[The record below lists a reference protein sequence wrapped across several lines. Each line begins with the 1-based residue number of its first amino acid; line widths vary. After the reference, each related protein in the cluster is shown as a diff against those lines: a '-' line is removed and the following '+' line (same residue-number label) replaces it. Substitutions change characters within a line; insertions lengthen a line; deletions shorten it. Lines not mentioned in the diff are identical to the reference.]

1 MSWFEEQIELRNK
14 ADREAFED
22 SCLQIAGSVTG
33 KKISAAL
40 HDGKEQT
47 SDAVAEILDF
57 YHVKQREVPEEIK
70 SLDDILEYL
79 LRPSG
84 IMTRE
89 VVLRERWSKDA
100 SGAML
105 TTFRDGGMPV
115 ALIPDGVKGYRYL
128 NPATGNYAHV
138 DRQGEKLFADEAF
151 VFYKPLPNEKLT
163 VRTLYRY
170 ILDSVDKKALAG
182 YLVFGVVAVFAGML
196 LPLLSRNLFSSVIPS
211 GSASALAAVAVF
223 IFCASVGKFL
233 FSVVQDLYLKKISL
247 GVNLTLESA
256 TMMRVLS
263 LPSSFFK
270 EYSAGDLGRRVSY
283 MSLLAGN
290 LIDMGFAGLFAA
302 GISMLYVFQIF
313 TFAAPVAVPA
323 LIVTLLVIATD
334 IITLVLRAKINVK
347 QMELSA
353 KESGLSYSFIS
364 GIEKIRL
371 SGAESRAFAKWGK
384 AYARQAELLYNPPA
398 FIKVSKA
405 VARIIPLLGAV
416 VIYVAA
422 IRSGMSVGDYYAFNT
437 AFGMV
442 TGALTSLGLIIG
454 PASVVRPI
462 LETVKPI
469 METVPEVSEDKTVID
484 KISGAVELNNIS
496 FRYKDN
502 MPMVLNNL
510 SLKIKPGQYVAI
522 TGRTGCGK
530 STLMRILLG
539 FETPQKGAV
548 YYDGRD
554 LSKIDLKSLRSRIG
568 TVMQDGQL
576 FSGDI
581 YSNIAISAPG
591 LTVDQA
597 WEVAEAAGI
606 ANDIREMPM
615 GMFTLISE
623 GAGEI
628 SGGQKQ
634 RLLIARAIASHPK
647 ILMFD
652 EATSALDNIAQ
663 KQVSESL
670 DKLDCTRIV
679 IAHRLSTIKHCD
691 RIVVLDNGTIVED
704 GTYESLM
711 KKKGFFAELVKRQQV
726 EKGENA

>member
-1 MSWFEEQIELRNK
+1 MSWFEEQIELRKK

-22 SCLQIAGSVTG
+22 SCLQIAGSVMGRKLT
-33 KKISAAL
+33 AAL
-40 HDGKEQT
+40 HDEKEQT
-47 SDAVAEILDF
+47 SDAVAEILSF
-57 YHVKQREVPEEIK
+57 YHVRKREIPENTESI
-70 SLDDILEYL
+70 DEVLEYL

-89 VVLRERWSKDA
+89 VSLGEKWSKDA

-105 TTFRDGGMPV
+105 TVFRDSGIPV

-128 NPATGNYAHV
+128 NPGTGTYRHV
-138 DRQGEKLFADEAF
+138 DRESEKLFSDDAF
-151 VFYKPLPNEKLT
+151 AFYKPLPNEKLT
-163 VRTLYRY
+163 IRALYRY
-170 ILDSVDKKALAG
+170 ILGSVDRRALAG
-182 YLVFGVVAVFAGML
+182 YLIFGVVAVFAGML

-211 GSASALAAVAVF
+211 GSRSALVAVALF
-223 IFCASVGKFL
+223 MFCASIGKFL

-263 LPSSFFK
+263 LPGSFFK
-270 EYSAGDLGRRVSY
+270 DFSAGDLGRRVYY
-283 MSLLAGN
+283 MSQLAEN

-302 GISMLYVFQIF
+302 GISLLYVFQIF

-323 LIVTLLVIATD
+323 LIVTFLVILAD
-334 IITLVLRAKINVK
+334 VITLVLRSGVNVK
-347 QMELSA
+347 QMELAA

-384 AYARQAELLYNPPA
+384 AYAQQAELLYNPPA

-405 VARIIPLLGAV
+405 VTRIIPLVGT
-416 VIYVAA
+416 VIIYGAA
-422 IRSGMSVGDYYAFNT
+422 IKSGLSVGDYYAFNT

-442 TGALTSLGLIIG
+442 TGALTSLGLVIG

-469 METVPEVSEDKTVID
+469 MEAVPEVSEEKLVIE
-484 KISGAVELNNIS
+484 KLSGSVELNNIS

-502 MPMVLNNL
+502 MPLVLNNL
-510 SLKIKPGQYVAI
+510 SLKIRPGQYVAI
-522 TGRTGCGK
+522 TGKTGCGK
-530 STLMRILLG
+530 STLIKILLG

-548 YYDGRD
+548 YYDGKD
-554 LSKIDLKSLRSRIG
+554 LSKIDLKSVRSRIG
-568 TVMQDGQL
+568 TVMQDGEL
-576 FSGDI
+576 FAGDI
-581 YSNIAISAPG
+581 YSNIVISAPQ

-597 WEVAEAAGI
+597 WEVAETAGI
-606 ANDIREMPM
+606 ADDIREMPM
-615 GMFTLISE
+615 GMFTRISE
-623 GAGEI
+623 SADEI

-634 RLLIARAIASHPK
+634 RLLIARAIAPK
-647 ILMFD
+647 PSILMFD
-652 EATSALDNIAQ
+652 EATSALDNISQ
-663 KQVSESL
+663 KQVSDSL
-670 DKLDCTRIV
+670 ETLKCTRIV

-691 RIVVLDNGTIVED
+691 RIVVLDEGRIVED
-704 GTYESLM
+704 GDYESLM
-711 KKKGFFAELVKRQQV
+711 KKNGFFADLVRRQQV
-726 EKGENA
+726 DRGEKA